1 MSLGLHR
8 LWKKYFAEMIKFDR
22 NSSILDLATGSGDII
37 KILAEK
43 RRAEFVCVDSNKQML
58 AQAKKKLKDYEIK
71 FIEAQAENLPF
82 RNKSFNSVTVSF
94 GVRNFSNIEKSLK
107 EILRVLKDDG
117 YFYCL
122 EFSKINNTNLD
133 MVYKFYSKIIPKYGK
148 FIANDF
154 DAYQYLVKS
163 IENFPDQVKFSQ
175 IIKKSGFRQI
185 EVYDI
190 LSGLASI
197 HIGKK

>member
-1 MSLGLHR
+1 M
-8 LWKKYFAEMIKFDR
+8 
-22 NSSILDLATGSGDII
+22 
-37 KILAEK
+37 
-43 RRAEFVCVDSNKQML
+43 
-58 AQAKKKLKDYEIK
+58 
-71 FIEAQAENLPF
+71 
-82 RNKSFNSVTVSF
+82 TVSF
-94 GVRNFSNIEKSLK
+94 GVRNFSNIKKSLK

-117 YFYCL
+117 HFYCL
-122 EFSKINNTNLD
+122 EFSKINNTHLD

-175 IIKKSGFRQI
+175 IIKKSGFKQI